1 MPWAP
6 GSDTPTE
13 RLMHRQ
19 PRPATSRAGQ
29 SARGGALAAL
39 WLACGGCFSPMIP
52 HGAAADAA
60 KAGPVSNQAAADASN
75 KVKEATGV
83 VSKVVGPKSGKTWTF
98 GEVQPASF
106 QESLPPPPM
115 PGPVEATPSA
125 ETASCAPVGPA
136 PMRFPAIRRLEE
148 LRPEQIRLLSIDEVL
163 RASLDN
169 NAVVRD
175 DRQFLAPA
183 STTMANPDLAASAF
197 DPSIQATSP
206 NGEEAALAAFD
217 TQAATGAQWGENALQ
232 RSNGFLTGQIPG
244 QDILVAR
251 SGSLYGRLDKPMA
264 TGAVAS
270 LVHAWNYVPNS
281 LTNQAFNARYAGYL
295 RGELRQPLW
304 AGRGRDF
311 TSVAGPVNSINPNPG
326 RGVAIA
332 RLDQN
337 ITVAD
342 FESRMQLLLKQT
354 LDIYWDLWLAHETYR
369 TQTAA
374 LASAEQLCR
383 RVQGRGDVGLGGGE
397 AANRAYA
404 EENLFEWQRA
414 VDNALSD
421 VLEVEN
427 RLRRLTGMTTG
438 DSTVLVPTSPPH
450 IGQLVPDWEGA
461 VNTALC
467 NRVELRQQ
475 QMRIQSLDMQCAAA
489 GSLTHPQ
496 LDVVAGAQLNGT
508 GESLIQG
515 EATAVDELIDA
526 DQAGWNV
533 GFEFSMPLGFRLARA
548 RVQNLQF
555 RLAKARAALRVQ
567 QSEINHELA
576 HAFHELDRSY
586 AAVGT
591 AAGRRD
597 AAQRRLAAVQADFD
611 AGRTSLDLLLRTQVS
626 VAESE
631 RGYLESVAAYNKSL
645 VDLCYR
651 QGILMRDH
659 SIVVAEGR

>member
-1 MPWAP
+1 MY
-6 GSDTPTE
+6 
-13 RLMHRQ
+13 
-19 PRPATSRAGQ
+19 RPQLPALSGA
-29 SARGGALAAL
+29 ARRVAGGALAVL
-39 WLACGGCFSPMIP
+39 WLASCGCSSPWMSR
-52 HGAAADAA
+52 GAGDAA
-60 KAGPVSNQAAADASN
+60 KTAARAEAAVASQAPHDSHAHPAADQGAGVKAGKAWKFGDVRLASC
-75 KVKEATGV
+75 
-83 VSKVVGPKSGKTWTF
+83 
-98 GEVQPASF
+98 QD
-106 QESLPPPPM
+106 SLPPPPL
-115 PGPVEATPSA
+115 PKPVAPPSA
-125 ETASCAPVGPA
+125 EESVACDPVGPA
-136 PMRFPAIRRLEE
+136 PLRFPGIRRLEE
-148 LRPEQIRLLSIDEVL
+148 LRPEQIRLLSIDDVL
-163 RASLDN
+163 RAALDN

-183 STTMANPDLAASAF
+183 STMLANPDLAASAF

-217 TQAATGAQWGENALQ
+217 AQAAAGAQWGENALQ

-244 QDILVAR
+244 QDLLVAR

-281 LTNQAFNARYAGYL
+281 LTNQAFNSRYAGYL

-311 TSVAGPVNSINPNPG
+311 TSVAGPINSINPNPG

-354 LDIYWDLWLAHETYR
+354 VEIYWDLWLAHETYR
-369 TQTAA
+369 AQSAA

-383 RVQGRGDVGLGGGE
+383 RVQGRGDVGLDGGE

-421 VLEVEN
+421 VLEAEN
-427 RLRRLTGMTTG
+427 RLRRLTGMKAG
-438 DSTVLVPTSPPH
+438 DGQVLVPTSPPH
-450 IGQLVPDWEGA
+450 VGQLVPDWEGA

-489 GSLTHPQ
+489 RSLTHPQ
-496 LDVVAGAQLNGT
+496 FDVVAGAQLNGT

-515 EATAVDELIDA
+515 DATAVDELIDA
-526 DQAGWNV
+526 DHAGWNV
-533 GFEFSMPLGFRLARA
+533 GFEFSMPLGFRLART

-567 QSEINHELA
+567 QAEINHELT
-576 HAFHELDRSY
+576 HAFHELDRTY

-597 AAQRRLAAVQADFD
+597 AAQRRLAAVQADYD

-626 VAESE
+626 VAESQ
-631 RGYLESVAAYNKSL
+631 RGYLQSVAGYNKAL

-651 QGILMRDH
+651 QGILLRDH
-659 SIVVAEGR
+659 SVVVAEAVGGGRSPKSE

>member
-1 MPWAP
+1 MLARR
-6 GSDTPTE
+6 SDTSTN
-13 RLMHRQ
+13 RLMTRQ
-19 PRPATSRAGQ
+19 HRPAMTRAGQ
-29 SARGGALAAL
+29 RSASGAVAALA
-39 WLACGGCFSPMIP
+39 LACGGCFSPLIP
-52 HGAAADAA
+52 HGVLGDAA
-60 KAGPVSNQAAADASN
+60 KAGQSASQPASDSNIKD
-75 KVKEATGV
+75 G
-83 VSKVVGPKSGKTWTF
+83 KSEPAKAWSL
-98 GEVQPASF
+98 GEVLPASF
-106 QESLPPPPM
+106 QDSLPPPPI
-115 PGPVEATPSA
+115 PEPVEGIPSP
-125 ETASCAPVGPA
+125 ASGPANCPPVGPA
-136 PMRFPAIRRLEE
+136 PLRFPSIHRLEE
-148 LRPEQIRLLSIDEVL
+148 LRPEQIRVLMLDEVL
-163 RASLDN
+163 RAALDN

-183 STTMANPDLAASAF
+183 STTLANPDLAASAF

-217 TQAATGAQWGENALQ
+217 TQAAAGAQWGENALQ

-251 SGSLYGRLDKPMA
+251 SGSLYGRLDKPVA
-264 TGAVAS
+264 TGGVAS

-281 LTNQAFNARYAGYL
+281 LTNQAFNSRYAGYL

-304 AGRGRDF
+304 AGRGSDF
-311 TSVAGPVNSINPNPG
+311 TSVAGPINSLNPNPG

-342 FESRMQLLLKQT
+342 FESRMQLVIKQT
-354 LDIYWDLWLAHETYR
+354 IELYWDLWLAHETYR
-369 TQTAA
+369 TQSAA
-374 LASAEQLCR
+374 LASAAELCR
-383 RVQGRGDVGLGGGE
+383 RVQGRGDVGLDGGE

-404 EENLFEWQRA
+404 EENLFEWERA
-414 VDNALSD
+414 VDNALSN

-427 RLRRLTGMTTG
+427 RLRRLTGMTTS
-438 DSTVLVPTSPPH
+438 DCQVLLPASPPH
-450 IGQLVPDWEGA
+450 VGQVVPDWEGA

-467 NRVELRQQ
+467 NRIELRQQ
-475 QMRIQSLDMQCAAA
+475 QMRIHSLDLQCAAA

-508 GESLIQG
+508 GEELIQG
-515 EATAVDELIDA
+515 ESDAVGSLIDT

-576 HAFHELDRSY
+576 HVFHELDRSY

-591 AAGRRD
+591 ATGRRD
-597 AAQRRLAAVQADFD
+597 AAQRRFAAVQADFD
-611 AGRTSLDLLLRTQVS
+611 AGRTSLDLLLRTRVS
-626 VAESE
+626 LAESE
-631 RGYLESVAAYNKSL
+631 RGYLESVAAYNKAL

-651 QGILMRDH
+651 QGILLRDH
-659 SIVVAEGR
+659 SVVVAEAVGSGR